1 MPHPPTTKL
10 TNTPKCGNY
19 LGPFSYKHRGVAQGF
34 SALAWGARGRGFNS
48 RRPDFLGSTP
58 FSVASTLSNI
68 LQSLLVIVGHGLT
81 GIVGKIEIPLNF
93 ITQIRDGW
101 P

>member
-1 MPHPPTTKL
+1 
-10 TNTPKCGNY
+10 
-19 LGPFSYKHRGVAQGF
+19 
-34 SALAWGARGRGFNS
+34 
-48 RRPDFLGSTP
+48 LGSTP